1 VGVMKAI
8 MRLADTPGLRILG
21 GVEKLIPPQHIMMP
35 EPGIYRTGAWAG
47 WRLIRRVEFFQVF
60 VCPLW
65 LARDGEKDVRDV
77 GGLQQKRAPAGAI
90 FRHNRNGT
98 KA

>member
-1 VGVMKAI
+1 MGCGGHEGVYVACG
-8 MRLADTPGLRILG
+8 PP

-35 EPGIYRTGAWAG
+35 EPGIYRTDAWAG
-47 WRLIRRVEFFQVF
+47 LRLFRRVEFFHDF

-90 FRHNRNGT
+90 FRHNHNGA